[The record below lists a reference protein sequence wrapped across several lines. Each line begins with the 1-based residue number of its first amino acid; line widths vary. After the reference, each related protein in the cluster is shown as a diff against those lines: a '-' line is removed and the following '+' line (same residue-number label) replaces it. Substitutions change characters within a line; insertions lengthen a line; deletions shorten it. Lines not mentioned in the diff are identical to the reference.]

1 MPRFT
6 REWIEDTIIPEN
18 ALLLF
23 SKRDAQIARNWSKAK
38 PNLDIF
44 DDRKGLSPSG
54 YAISKSSSRC

>member
-1 MPRFT
+1 MPRYS
-6 REWIEDTIIPEN
+6 REWTEDVIVIPEN

-44 DDRKGLSPSG
+44 DDKKPAVL
-54 YAISKSSSRC
+54 